1 MIGAAGV
8 RRLLFLSQDARCYTC
23 RMLAS
28 YAVRVE
34 SSLGRRYPESPHAYR
49 DDFQRDRDRIIHA
62 RAFRRLENKT
72 QVFTR
77 RLSDHFR
84 TRLTHTIEV
93 SQISRTIAAA
103 LNLNESLVE
112 TLALVHDIGHPPF
125 GHSGEQALHV
135 AMREHG
141 ESFDHNLHA
150 LRIVESFE
158 QRYASHPGL
167 NLTFEVREGIIKHS
181 HDYAPADYPELAEY
195 LLDQRPPLEAQLI
208 DHTDE
213 IAYNTADLDDG
224 YESRLLKLDDIR
236 REVGIFDRYF
246 REVEKEFAGVRDKLK
261 FNEALKRMLNH
272 LVTDLIENTSRRVR
286 ESGVHTVDDVRRY
299 PERLAAFSPATD
311 AERLQAK
318 QFLNHNLYHSESLR
332 PQKAD
337 GERIVSDLFG
347 YWIEHPTSLP
357 SSYQRQLESETRARV
372 ICDYIAGMTD
382 NYILDLH
389 KKLVQNGVAK

>member
-1 MIGAAGV
+1 
-8 RRLLFLSQDARCYTC
+8 
-23 RMLAS
+23 MLAS

-34 SSLGRRYPESPHAYR
+34 SSLGRRYPEPPHPYR
-49 DDFQRDRDRIIHA
+49 DDFQRDRDRVIHA

-93 SQISRTIAAA
+93 AQISRTIAAA
-103 LNLNESLVE
+103 LQLNETLVE

-125 GHSGEQALHV
+125 GHSGELALHL
-135 AMREHG
+135 AMRKHG

-150 LRIVESFE
+150 LRIVEHFE

-181 HDYAPADYPELAEY
+181 HDYALADYPELAEY
-195 LLDQRPPLEAQLI
+195 LLDRRPPLEAQLI

-224 YESRLLKLDDIR
+224 YEARLLKLDDIR
-236 REVGIFDRYF
+236 RGVAIFDRYY
-246 REVEKEFAGVRDKLK
+246 REVEREFTAVREKLK

-272 LVTDLIENTSRRVR
+272 LVTDLIENTRLRI
-286 ESGVHTVDDVRRY
+286 EKSGVRTVDEIRHC
-299 PERLAAFSPATD
+299 PERLATFSPATD
-311 AERLQAK
+311 AERAQAK
-318 QFLNHNLYHSESLR
+318 HFLNENLYHSESLR

-337 GERIVSDLFG
+337 GEKIVRELFG
-347 YWIEHPTSLP
+347 YWIEHPASLP
-357 SSYQRQLESETRARV
+357 ASYQRQMESESPARV

-389 KKLVQNGVAK
+389 RKLFVQALTK

>member
-1 MIGAAGV
+1 
-8 RRLLFLSQDARCYTC
+8 
-23 RMLAS
+23 MLAP

-34 SSLGRRYPESPHAYR
+34 SSLGRRYPEPPHPYR

-72 QVFTR
+72 QVFTQ

-93 SQISRTIAAA
+93 AQISRTIAAA
-103 LNLNESLVE
+103 LHLNESLVE
-112 TLALVHDIGHPPF
+112 ALALVHDIGHPPF
-125 GHSGEQALHV
+125 GHSGESALHL

-150 LRIVESFE
+150 LRIVENFE

-213 IAYNTADLDDG
+213 IAYDTADLDDG
-224 YESRLLKLDDIR
+224 YEAHLLLLDDIR
-236 REVGIFDRYF
+236 REVAIFDRYF
-246 REVEKEFAGVRDKLK
+246 REVEREFAGVRDKLK

-272 LVTDLIENTSRRVR
+272 LVTNLIENTNLRLQT
-286 ESGVHTVDDVRRY
+286 SGVQTVEDVRHH
-299 PERLAAFSPATD
+299 PERLAGFSPATD
-311 AERLQAK
+311 QERAQAK
-318 QFLNHNLYHSESLR
+318 QFLYQNLYHSESLR

-337 GERIVSDLFG
+337 GEKIVHDLFS
-347 YWIEHPTSLP
+347 YWIEHPATLP
-357 SSYQRQLESETRARV
+357 GSYQRQMESETRARV

-389 KKLVQNGVAK
+389 KKLIETGVAK

>member
-1 MIGAAGV
+1 
-8 RRLLFLSQDARCYTC
+8 
-23 RMLAS
+23 MLAS

-34 SSLGRRYPESPHAYR
+34 SSLGRRYPEPPHPYR

-72 QVFTR
+72 QVFTQ

-93 SQISRTIAAA
+93 AQISRTIAAA
-103 LNLNESLVE
+103 LNLNETLVE

-125 GHSGEQALHV
+125 GHSGEHALDL

-150 LRIVESFE
+150 LRIVEHFE

-181 HDYAPADYPELAEY
+181 HDYLPAEHSELAEY
-195 LLDQRPPLEAQLI
+195 LLDQLPPLEAQLI

-224 YESRLLKLDDIR
+224 YEARLLKLDDIR
-236 REVGIFDRYF
+236 REVAIFDRYF
-246 REVEKEFAGVRDKLK
+246 RQVEREFSAVNDKLK

-272 LVTDLIENTSRRVR
+272 LVTDLIENTRYRLQAA
-286 ESGVHTVDDVRRY
+286 GIQTVEEIRHH
-299 PERLAAFSPATD
+299 PERLAAFSSETD
-311 AERLQAK
+311 KERIQTK
-318 QFLNHNLYHSESLR
+318 QFLSQNLYHSESLR
-332 PQKAD
+332 PQKRD
-337 GERIVSDLFG
+337 GEKIVKDLFC
-347 YWIEHPTSLP
+347 YWMEHPASLP
-357 SSYQRQLESETRARV
+357 VRYQRQAESETRARV
-372 ICDYIAGMTD
+372 ICDYMAGMTD
-382 NYILDLH
+382 NYILDIH
-389 KKLVQNGVAK
+389 GKIMG